1 MQKYPTADTFSFPL
15 SSYCLSARQYIDT
28 EKRNYLLVTSGKE
41 QVNPLIPMSDKG
53 RISLY
58 NINTIATIQLMRIEK
73 NIRLGIISWSNT
85 KFSELT
91 S

>member
-15 SSYCLSARQYIDT
+15 SSYCLSDRQYIDT
-28 EKRNYLLVTSGKE
+28 EKRNYLLVTSAKE

-73 NIRLGIISWSNT
+73 NIRLGIIS
-85 KFSELT
+85 
-91 S
+91 

>member
-1 MQKYPTADTFSFPL
+1 MQKYPTADTFSFLLSPFSFTL

-53 RISLY
+53 RISPY
-58 NINTIATIQLMRIEK
+58 NINTIATR
-73 NIRLGIISWSNT
+73 
-85 KFSELT
+85 
-91 S
+91 